1 MIASQVLM
9 WIVLGALALTV
20 MALARQVGVLHE
32 RIAPMGALA
41 NDRGPEVGDTAP
53 RFTLTSFSGAPVSL
67 AAKLD
72 RGRAQM
78 LLFVSPGCPI
88 CKKLLPVAKSF
99 ARSERLDV
107 VYIGDGDQ
115 GEQRAM
121 VAQHDLDASHY
132 VSAAEVGLS
141 FKVGKLPYAILL
153 DHEGT
158 IVAKGLVN
166 SREHLE
172 SLIVAKETGFASI
185 QSYLRATETAASTSV

>member
-1 MIASQVLM
+1 MIVSQVLL
-9 WIVLGALALTV
+9 WIVLAGLAVTV
-20 MALARQVGVLHE
+20 LALARQVGVLHE
-32 RIAPMGALA
+32 RLAPMGALA
-41 NDRGPEVGDTAP
+41 NDRGPEVGDAAP
-53 RFTLTSFSGAPVSL
+53 RFTLTSFSGAAVSIGGR
-67 AAKLD
+67 LD
-72 RGRAQM
+72 RGTARM
-78 LLFVSPGCPI
+78 LFFVSPGCPI
-88 CKKLLPVAKSF
+88 CKKLLPVTKSF
-99 ARSERLDV
+99 ARSERLDI

-121 VAQHDLDASHY
+121 VDRHELDPARY

-185 QSYLRATETAASTSV
+185 QSYLRSDEGMASVAH